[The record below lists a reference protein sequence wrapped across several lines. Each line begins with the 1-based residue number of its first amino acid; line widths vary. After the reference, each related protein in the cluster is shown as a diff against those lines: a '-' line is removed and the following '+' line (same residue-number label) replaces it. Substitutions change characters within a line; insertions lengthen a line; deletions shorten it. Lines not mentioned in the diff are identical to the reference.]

1 MQYPTVF
8 PTTNSKQGWGELT
21 HVSTEAPEQEQLQ
34 KDAVGVAPATDGAWK
49 VRKPGMSINNAVSG
63 SPLPSTADS
72 SQSSS
77 SNEGSCAKRLN
88 KKHLFGIALLVI
100 VDLIWV
106 GSAGLTK
113 VIENL

>member
-1 MQYPTVF
+1 MQY
-8 PTTNSKQGWGELT
+8 PTTNSKQGWGEVT
-21 HVSTEAPEQEQLQ
+21 HVSTESPEQELLQ
-34 KDAVGVAPATDGAWK
+34 KDTVGVAPATDG
-49 VRKPGMSINNAVSG
+49 VVRITRKPGMSINNAVSG

-77 SNEGSCAKRLN
+77 SNKGSCAKRLN